1 MTSGSPPSCPFVAG
15 SKIEDSWRFVGR
27 KDELHAI
34 ATRMSG
40 VQPTSVNVV
49 GDKRIGKSSLLYH
62 FAQTWEQRVAEPSR
76 YVVIYLSLQ
85 DADCHTEE
93 GFYQAVAEALLS
105 RVSRLK
111 LGLRNPLKAKPLHRQ
126 AFSDAIKQWK
136 QQGVLPVLCLD
147 DFESLLKRTEE
158 FDNGFYDNLR
168 SLMNDNAL
176 MLVVA
181 SRKELSVYGTEHRF
195 VSQFFNLGHVLKLEE
210 LTTDEALQLVRL
222 PASSVSSAPPVLS
235 VDEQHHAENWGK
247 RHPYFLQ
254 LAGSCLWEA
263 RQQNKDIRWA
273 KAEFEQQ
280 SSQFKSKSNR
290 QWWRPL
296 RWLVWD
302 LPIRLG
308 SVAKFIGGTVDD
320 VTNWIIGFVFLIL
333 VILVFA
339 GVLHW
344 NQVWDFVRDKLGI
357 K

>member
-1 MTSGSPPSCPFVAG
+1 MTSGSPASCPFVAG

-27 KDELHAI
+27 KQELHAI
-34 ATRMSG
+34 ASRMSG

-62 FAQTWEQRVAEPSR
+62 FSQTWEQRVPEPSR

-85 DADCHTEE
+85 DADCHSEI

-105 RVSRLK
+105 RVSGWK
-111 LGLRNPLKAKPLHRQ
+111 LALRNPLKAKPLHRQ

-147 DFESLLKRTEE
+147 DFESLLKRTQE

-168 SLMNDNAL
+168 SLMNNSAL
-176 MLVVA
+176 MLVLA
-181 SRKELSVYGTEHRF
+181 SQKELILYVREYQFTSP
-195 VSQFFNLGHVLKLEE
+195 FFNLGHVLKLGE
-210 LTTDEALQLVRL
+210 LTTDEAIQLVRL
-222 PASSVSSAPPVLS
+222 PASSIRGAPPALS
-235 VDEQHHAENWGK
+235 FDEQRHAENWGK

-273 KAEFEQQ
+273 KAQFEQQ
-280 SSQFKSKSNR
+280 SSQFQSKSNG
-290 QWWRPL
+290 QWWHPL

-302 LPIRLG
+302 LPMRLG
-308 SVAKFIGGTVDD
+308 STAKFIGGTVDD
-320 VTNWIIGFVFLIL
+320 VTNWIIGFVIL
-333 VILVFA
+333 TLLVLVVV
-339 GVLHW
+339 GVLRW
-344 NQVWDFVRDKLGI
+344 EQVKDLLQKALGR
-357 K
+357 

>member
-27 KDELHAI
+27 QDELHAI
-34 ATRMSG
+34 ASRMSG

-62 FAQTWEQRVAEPSR
+62 FSQTWEQRVPEPSR
-76 YVVIYLSLQ
+76 YVVVYLSLQ

-105 RVSRLK
+105 RVSGWK

-168 SLMNDNAL
+168 SLMDDNAL

-181 SRKELSVYGTEHRF
+181 SRKELSVYGSEHRF
-195 VSQFFNLGHVLKLEE
+195 VSQFFNLGHVLKLED
-210 LTTDEALQLVRL
+210 LTTDEAIQLVRL

-235 VDEQHHAENWGK
+235 GDEQRHAENWGK

-263 RQQNKDIRWA
+263 RQQNKDMRWA

-280 SSQFKSKSNR
+280 SSQFKSESNR

-302 LPIRLG
+302 LPVGLG
-308 SVAKFIGGTVDD
+308 RVAKFIGGSVDD
-320 VTNWIIGFVFLIL
+320 VTNWIIGFVILIL
-333 VILVFA
+333 LVLVVV
-339 GVLHW
+339 GVLRW
-344 NQVWDFVRDKLGI
+344 EQVKDLLQQALGR
-357 K
+357 